1 MATVDI
7 TTNNFSQTISQT
19 GIVLL
24 DWWAPWCGP
33 CRAFGPV
40 YEKASITNPDIV
52 FGKINTEQ
60 EEELAARFAIS
71 SIPTLM
77 VFREGALLYAEPG
90 MLPANALAAL
100 IEGVRQ
106 LDMDAILRGS
116 VKGEKQGAMA

>member
-7 TTNNFSQTISQT
+7 TANNFSQTISQT

-40 YEKASITNPDIV
+40 YEKASVINPDIV

-116 VKGEKQGAMA
+116 VNGEKQSAMA